1 MTSWIISD
9 LHLSAQRPAVTQA
22 FLHWLHTTV
31 AQAESLYILGDFFE
45 VWVGDDVLD
54 DPQHGAEFLPVV
66 QALHDLS
73 ARGVK
78 LYGMH
83 GNRDFLIGQRFAQAC
98 GMQLLEDPTLL
109 EAGDKRIL
117 LTHGDALCTDDVAYQ
132 AFRTQVRNPQ
142 WQHTFLSQPLGA
154 RIAFADQAR
163 DQSRQSKAV
172 QSMQIMDVNAEA
184 VAAIIRQYR
193 YPDILL
199 HGHTHRPA
207 THALEVDGHA
217 CQRWV
222 LGDWHDTAAVC
233 SLDKHGL
240 EARILDLTTPIKNSA
255 I

>member
-31 AQAESLYILGDFFE
+31 AQAKALYILGDFFE

-54 DPQHGAEFLPVV
+54 DAQHGAEFLPVI

-83 GNRDFLIGQRFAQAC
+83 GNRDFLIGHRFAQAC

-109 EAGDKRIL
+109 EAGDQRIL

-142 WQHTFLSQPLGA
+142 WQQTFLNQPLPA

-163 DQSRQSKAV
+163 DHSRQSKAM
-172 QSMQIMDVNAEA
+172 QSMDIMDVNAEA
-184 VAAIIRQYR
+184 VASMIRQYH

-207 THALEVDGHA
+207 THALTVDGHA
-217 CQRWV
+217 CQRRV
-222 LGDWHDTAAVC
+222 LGDWHETASVC
-233 SLDKHGL
+233 CLDEHGL
-240 EARILDLTTPIKNSA
+240 KTCVLDLLNP
-255 I
+255 

>member
-31 AQAESLYILGDFFE
+31 AQAEALYILGDFFE

-54 DPQHGAEFLPVV
+54 DAQHGAEFLPVMH
-66 QALHDLS
+66 ALHDLS

-109 EAGDKRIL
+109 EAGNNRIL

-142 WQHTFLSQPLGA
+142 WQHTFLRQPLDA

-172 QSMQIMDVNAEA
+172 QSMQIMDVNDEA
-184 VAAIIRQYR
+184 VAAMIRQHH

-207 THALEVDGHA
+207 IHALEVDGHA

-222 LGDWHDTAAVC
+222 LGDWHDTATVC
-233 SLDKHGL
+233 SLDKNGL
-240 EARILDLTTPIKNSA
+240 ETRILDLTTPIKNSA
-255 I
+255 L